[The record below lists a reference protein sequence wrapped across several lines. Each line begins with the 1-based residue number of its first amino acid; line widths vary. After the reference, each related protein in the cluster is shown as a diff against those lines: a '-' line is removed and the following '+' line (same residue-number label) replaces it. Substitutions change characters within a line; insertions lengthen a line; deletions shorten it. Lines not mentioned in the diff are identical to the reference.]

1 MFANR
6 ASTKEAIDNDAAQ
19 TENTGD
25 DIAYPGRRQYSSRRG
40 SDSSECEK
48 EAADDGKFEAQLV
61 EVADTVKR
69 AISELSVRM
78 RVISLPSHR
87 RDTIFVVRDHKSH
100 QEA

>member
-6 ASTKEAIDNDAAQ
+6 ASTKEAIENNAAQ

-25 DIAYPGRRQYSSRRG
+25 DIAYPGRRQYSGRRG
-40 SDSSECEK
+40 SGSSECEK
-48 EAADDGKFEAQLV
+48 EAADDGKSEAELV

-69 AISELSVRM
+69 AISERM

-87 RDTIFVVRDHKSH
+87 RDTSFVVRETIGHTKR
-100 QEA
+100 A